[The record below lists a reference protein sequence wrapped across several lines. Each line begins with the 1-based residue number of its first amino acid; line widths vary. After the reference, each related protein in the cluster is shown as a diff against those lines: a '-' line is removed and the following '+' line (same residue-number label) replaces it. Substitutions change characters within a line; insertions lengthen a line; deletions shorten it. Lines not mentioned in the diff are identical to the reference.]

1 MMKKQKTLAFALT
14 IAAALAMTTTSCSG
28 NEDNPVTEDMMKG
41 AKVTVSANIAEGAA
55 TRSTLTVDDRPEL
68 TFIEGDQIYVYGLI
82 DETTSV
88 AGFLTMDGSPTN
100 GNTKATFTGTVKA
113 YDISSKTPIEI
124 DDYNF
129 GGNDPLA
136 LCTDKAAK
144 ATLLHKGYNTEAI
157 RIIPGDRAE
166 FYSYYIKADDV
177 ETLIET
183 SLPIEG
189 NYASDSKNFT
199 LSNNNPIIDCTL
211 TGLTAGTSYH
221 VGLYYDAKIAWFESF
236 GSDFIADEDGVI
248 HTAFI
253 SLESGDKIWNII
265 VTSPEDMY
273 NIDFGTSSLEAKI
286 YNFTSHWS
294 GKAFE

>member
-14 IAAALAMTTTSCSG
+14 MAVALAMTTTSCSD
-28 NEDNPVTEDMMKG
+28 NEDNPINEDIVTG
-41 AKVTVSANIAEGAA
+41 AKVTVSANIADEAA

-68 TFIEGDQIYVYGLI
+68 TFIAGDQIYVYGLI
-82 DETTSV
+82 NETTSV
-88 AGFLTMDGSPTN
+88 AGYLTMVGSPTN
-100 GNTKATFTGTVKA
+100 GNTNATFTGTVKA

-136 LCTDKAAK
+136 LCTEKAAK

-157 RIIPGDRAE
+157 SIIPGNGAD
-166 FYSYYIKADDV
+166 FYPYYIKADDV
-177 ETLIET
+177 KTLIET
-183 SLPIEG
+183 SLPVEG

-199 LSNNNPIIDCTL
+199 LSNNSPIINCTL
-211 TGLTAGTSYH
+211 TGLTAGTSYR
-221 VGLYYDAKIAWFESF
+221 VGLYYEGKIVWYESF
-236 GSDFIADEDGVI
+236 ASDFIADENGVI
-248 HTAFI
+248 HTVFA
-253 SLESGDKIWNII
+253 SLESVDNIWNII
-265 VTSPEDMY
+265 VDSPDDLY
-273 NIDFGTSSLEAKI
+273 HIDFGVSSLEAKI